1 MNDSTKDFEPAP
13 ASSDSFS
20 SVLETG
26 SRVVA
31 TFLGIVVILVGLWS
45 ALKVFGALYQG
56 LTGPQGFAKT
66 FDGWAKVVGGE
77 KLNLTVNGI
86 TIPLAPVLA
95 VIVLGGGA
103 FLLTWLAMGIMLT
116 GAKIIS
122 WTSGDR
128 EAVKRILEHSLG
140 KSRR

>member
-1 MNDSTKDFEPAP
+1 MNDPSKEFEPAP
-13 ASSDSFS
+13 ASADSFN

-31 TFLGIVVILVGLWS
+31 TFLGMIVILVGLWS

-56 LTGPQGFAKT
+56 VTGPQGFSKT
-66 FDGWAKVVGGE
+66 FEGWVKVVGGE
-77 KLNLTVNGI
+77 KLNVQINGN

-95 VIVLGGGA
+95 VMLLGGGA

-128 EAVKRILEHSLG
+128 EAVKRVLEHALG
-140 KSRR
+140 KGRR